1 MQDSF
6 GLIAMVAMV
15 PIISVQVVGLMYKKK
30 LHNVVQSNNAT
41 SVKLV
46 EPINDIIV
54 FKRKA

>member
-1 MQDSF
+1 
-6 GLIAMVAMV
+6 MVAMV